1 MNTSKKLYLS
11 EPATGAGVNEERMNG
26 SRPASASDW
35 GAQ

>member
-1 MNTSKKLYLS
+1 MPAICCISG
-11 EPATGAGVNEERMNG
+11 EPSTGDGVNEERMNG